1 MTSTSTTDGGWVPP
15 YTSITQLISSSYSKK
30 LEENV
35 FKESP
40 IMAALKR
47 EQQKVVDAMAAD
59 LERELLFG
67 SKTMKRNEG
76 LRQLIADAYDE
87 HMPKEAEVSTEDIV
101 RKAVDKKKEER
112 AENLVEYMTGFF
124 DDGEF
129 EDGDTIGW
137 TCRFR
142 NNEKVYR
149 YSAIKSGG
157 MWYITNRNGSFDDME
172 MVKIITT
179 LAIDGT
185 VVLAGDEEPL

>member
-47 EQQKVVDAMAAD
+47 EQQKAVDAIAAD
-59 LERELLFG
+59 LERELFG

-76 LRQLIADAYDE
+76 LRRIIADAYEE
-87 HMPKEAEVSTEDIV
+87 HTPKEAEVSTEDIV

-112 AENLVEYMTGFF
+112 AENLVEYLTSFF
-124 DDGEF
+124 DNGEF
-129 EDGDTIGW
+129 VDGDTIGW
-137 TCRFR
+137 STKFR
-142 NNEKVYR
+142 NNDKVYR
-149 YSAIKSGG
+149 YAAVKSGG
-157 MWYITNRNGSFDDME
+157 MWYITNRTSAFDDMA
-172 MVKIITT
+172 MVEVIST

-185 VVLAGDEEPL
+185 VVMDGDDEPL